1 MARIASNS
9 TQLIEPK
16 WALPSRFRAEVYN
29 ARSSTDALFD
39 CYDASEGG
47 RFYETCPA
55 VEVARLEQKL
65 YATQQRHEQE
75 FARLMEASNV
85 VAQKSPMPAT
95 GDRSARSPGGPILAA
110 RRRGRA
116 IRMWVEDC
124 CSLGVARVHAMDEAS
139 GSHNFVDVADS
150 TLSAIVTS
158 YRDSKAKLAME
169 VGDAGLTDDTNDLDC
184 CLHILLES
192 MCLSSSSADVVLEL
206 SLPSAARLCATA
218 AAVATQQA
226 PSHAVADLNCH
237 DVRRGIVSIAA
248 TKPRRPIVRPHSAPQ
263 SSRRPQSARLA
274 GREAVDRAHEELR
287 LCAESSESFCTPRRR
302 RARPT
307 SAKALKHRRVI
318 DDGVDSIIY
327 EDVEE
332 EEEEASDQGERVQES
347 LGAGY
352 YFSASR
358 CCMSS
363 RSASHPR
370 QSVTYRGHNNGGSI
384 ITVDARA
391 LGSQPVRTGSRS
403 RASSIRSE
411 RRRNVEVAEEDE
423 AVTPPP
429 KTPACQISER
439 QTPCRPSRDRPEIRR
454 PSQHSHCIESPLSCP
469 SSLAERGKRADEVA
483 PSQLDGQPSIVV
495 PQLGARALY
504 Y

>member
-124 CSLGVARVHAMDEAS
+124 CSLGVARVHAMD
-139 GSHNFVDVADS
+139 
-150 TLSAIVTS
+150 
-158 YRDSKAKLAME
+158 E